1 VAAKSGNY
9 NGPGNVYVFEKT
21 GSQWNQIANLVD
33 ANHFQSNSLNDN
45 IAINGDTIVIGN
57 TALASSQGFTY
68 RNVTVYER
76 INRMWSATATTTSP
90 DQSGSFGDTVS
101 LDGDALVVSGTELID
116 VFNSQFVGVDY
127 IYRRINNQWTYEQ
140 TIKFDKTS
148 TSTIH
153 VSGDYLVL
161 GGWQPY
167 RGPNGTYFAYLYQ
180 RSDDGVW
187 LQHATLDHPGI
198 VATDAFGSAMAIDG
212 TSILVG
218 AFNRDGHTV
227 DAGDVFAYDN
237 SLSRETSAPLVEPRS
252 YAQILD
258 WRSSPYQLALASDAA
273 FDRFDDV
280 TSMSVN
286 VDVQDIHDALSSF
299 DFEHVCENVQ
309 PAVLETSE

>member
-1 VAAKSGNY
+1 
-9 NGPGNVYVFEKT
+9 
-21 GSQWNQIANLVD
+21 
-33 ANHFQSNSLNDN
+33 
-45 IAINGDTIVIGN
+45 
-57 TALASSQGFTY
+57 
-68 RNVTVYER
+68 
-76 INRMWSATATTTSP
+76 
-90 DQSGSFGDTVS
+90 
-101 LDGDALVVSGTELID
+101 
-116 VFNSQFVGVDY
+116 
-127 IYRRINNQWTYEQ
+127 
-140 TIKFDKTS
+140 
-148 TSTIH
+148 
-153 VSGDYLVL
+153 
-161 GGWQPY
+161 
-167 RGPNGTYFAYLYQ
+167 
-180 RSDDGVW
+180 
-187 LQHATLDHPGI
+187 
-198 VATDAFGSAMAIDG
+198 MAIDG

>member
-1 VAAKSGNY
+1 MSEVPAVQNWIGRRITIQRKPTGRSLKTVAIDGDTILVAAKSGNY

-76 INRMWSATATTTSP
+76 INGMWSATATITSP

-167 RGPNGTYFAYLYQ
+167 SGPNGTYFAYLSQ
-180 RSDDGVW
+180 RSDDGGLAAACDTRSSGHCCDRRIW
-187 LQHATLDHPGI
+187 L
-198 VATDAFGSAMAIDG
+198 
-212 TSILVG
+212 
-218 AFNRDGHTV
+218 GH
-227 DAGDVFAYDN
+227 GDRWN
-237 SLSRETSAPLVEPRS
+237 EHLSRRV
-252 YAQILD
+252 
-258 WRSSPYQLALASDAA
+258 
-273 FDRFDDV
+273 
-280 TSMSVN
+280 
-286 VDVQDIHDALSSF
+286 
-299 DFEHVCENVQ
+299 
-309 PAVLETSE
+309 